1 MFRVPTLIML
11 YGTFDKSFSKLPLC
25 WIHTCRRNLVSLIT
39 NFNAVPIFLFCLFH
53 LRNQGIIV
61 LWITYVI
68 QHLRVIMLLNAVKI
82 NIKTSINYP
91 QLKKEHMYFHHFD
104 NISLHKIYFWHF
116 WLTDSHPVIT
126 HSNKENCYRTKYFS
140 SIVSACDRWVYD
152 LSSFYIRVLRKTGL
166 V

>member
-1 MFRVPTLIML
+1 MFRVPTMIML
-11 YGTFDKSFSKLPLC
+11 HGTFDKSFSKLPFCL
-25 WIHTCRRNLVSLIT
+25 IHTCIRNLVSLIT

-116 WLTDSHPVIT
+116 GSQTPI
-126 HSNKENCYRTKYFS
+126 HSLHIAT
-140 SIVSACDRWVYD
+140 
-152 LSSFYIRVLRKTGL
+152 RKTVTEQNISL
-166 V
+166 P